1 MERYLETLQI
11 LKVKFIWQIELDIIL
26 KKVTLKLKTE
36 SKKT

>member
-1 MERYLETLQI
+1 MEQYLETLQI

-26 KKVTLKLKTE
+26 NKVTLNLKTE

>member
-1 MERYLETLQI
+1 MEQYLETLQI

-26 KKVTLKLKTE
+26 NKVTLKLKTE